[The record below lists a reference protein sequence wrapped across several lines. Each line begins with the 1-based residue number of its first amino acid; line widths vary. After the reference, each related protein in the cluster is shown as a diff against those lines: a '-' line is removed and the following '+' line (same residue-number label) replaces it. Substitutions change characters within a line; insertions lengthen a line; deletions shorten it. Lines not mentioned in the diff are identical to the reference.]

1 MAGSCQKRLSLRRAR
16 RATLPRGHADKKEKK
31 KDVNAGV
38 DWAEWVF
45 QTPEGLSV
53 LLSFFHFSDM
63 IFFLYPLPSLM
74 ACEPCC
80 GVLYRVSSWGGLDAE
95 SAFKPCIPLHLTTSS
110 FVCVL
115 ERGGLGVYPLA
126 SLSTMLLKRDTW
138 LPNVSSRREPCF
150 HLCPRL
156 SFFFFFLCVC
166 VCAIAVRKQCVSDC
180 DEKPEAIPL

>member
-1 MAGSCQKRLSLRRAR
+1 MQELTGLNELSRPLKGSQCFCRFFIL
-16 RATLPRGHADKKEKK
+16 AT
-31 KDVNAGV
+31 
-38 DWAEWVF
+38 W
-45 QTPEGLSV
+45 
-53 LLSFFHFSDM
+53 FF
-63 IFFLYPLPSLM
+63 FFLYPLPSLM

-150 HLCPRL
+150 HLCPCL
-156 SFFFFFLCVC
+156 SFYFFVRVRVRWGSSVC
-166 VCAIAVRKQCVSDC
+166 DC

>member
-1 MAGSCQKRLSLRRAR
+1 
-16 RATLPRGHADKKEKK
+16 
-31 KDVNAGV
+31 
-38 DWAEWVF
+38 
-45 QTPEGLSV
+45 
-53 LLSFFHFSDM
+53 
-63 IFFLYPLPSLM
+63 M

-156 SFFFFFLCVC
+156 SFFFFFFVRVC
-166 VCAIAVRKQCVSDC
+166 VCDCGEEAVCVWLWWKAWGDSIVAPTKGRLHNRPVSERGGWVR
-180 DEKPEAIPL
+180 DELIYIKC